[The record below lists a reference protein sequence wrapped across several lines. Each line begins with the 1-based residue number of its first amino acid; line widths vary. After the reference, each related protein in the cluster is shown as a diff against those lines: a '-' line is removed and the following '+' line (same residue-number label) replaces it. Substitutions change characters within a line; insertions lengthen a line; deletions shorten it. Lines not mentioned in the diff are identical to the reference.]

1 MHTGTSFRTKIFV
14 CMLFA
19 ILVALSLPAL
29 YVRLYLDDILLAE
42 AQQQALRE
50 AKLTAA
56 LLEAY
61 SQPEKLPAFVHS
73 LHSTNTRI
81 SLVDAAGKVL
91 ADSTLDITALPQ
103 LDNHND
109 RPEIR
114 DSRRFG
120 TGLSTRYSNT
130 VQSGTIY
137 AAVQMDNGLI
147 VRIAVPHTDLQ
158 ERLDSRRSTIAWV
171 GVLAV
176 ALALM
181 LAYFLSYK
189 LKQSLD
195 AMVNVVEAISLG
207 KYKRRLH
214 TVPGSEFSIMADA
227 VNRMAEHIDSHISTE
242 ADQKGQLLSILE
254 TMHDGVLVLDNKG
267 RIRSCNQALLDM
279 FPAAYAAID
288 APVVEAIPLPQLHE
302 AVEKMLHNQESAGCN
317 IQLELPPARVVNV
330 HITRPETPTP
340 QLGAVVVFHDV
351 SELVRLERIRRD
363 FVTNVSH
370 ELRTPLTAI
379 QGYAETL
386 GHMDNMPPDCTR
398 FAEIIHKHAAY
409 LGRMVEELLSL
420 ARLENGQA
428 AIPMQ
433 SLNITDCVMGGVN
446 LCVEALQAKSVR
458 VDVDMPAELMV
469 MGNHTH
475 LVQVFRNLMENACRF
490 APPESTISVQ
500 GHKTNALASISVS
513 DMGCGIPTEEL
524 GRIFERFYRVDKHR
538 SSGFGTTGNT
548 GLGLA
553 ICKHIVER
561 HKGRIWAESPTQEAA
576 TRFTICIPLA

>member
-1 MHTGTSFRTKIFV
+1 
-14 CMLFA
+14 MLFA
-19 ILVALSLPAL
+19 ILATLSLPAL
-29 YVRLYLDDILLAE
+29 YVRVYLDDILRAE

-50 AKLTAA
+50 AKLTAG

-61 SQPEKLPAFVHS
+61 SEPKALPDFIRS
-73 LHSTNTRI
+73 LRSADMRI
-81 SLVDAAGKVL
+81 SLVSAEGQVL
-91 ADSTLDITALPQ
+91 ADSSLDTSALPL

-109 RPEIR
+109 RPEIQDALR
-114 DSRRFG
+114 LG
-120 TGLSTRYSNT
+120 TGISTRYSNT
-130 VQSGTIY
+130 LQSGTIY
-137 AAVQMDNGLI
+137 AAVRMDNGML
-147 VRIAVPHTDLQ
+147 VRIAVPYAALQ

-171 GVLAV
+171 GAMAVVLA
-176 ALALM
+176 LL

-227 VNRMAEHIDSHISTE
+227 VNRMAEHIEAHITTE

-267 RIRSCNQALLDM
+267 HIRSCNQALVNM
-279 FPAAYAAID
+279 FPSVYSAMD
-288 APVVEAIPLPQLHE
+288 APVVEAIPLPQLHN
-302 AVEKMLHNQESAGCN
+302 AVESVLHKSENSSHN
-317 IQLELPPARVVNV
+317 IQLEVPPNRVVNV
-330 HITRPETPTP
+330 HITRPEMPTP

-386 GHMDNMPPDCTR
+386 GHLDNVPADCTR
-398 FAEIIHKHAAY
+398 FADIIHKHAAY
-409 LGRMVEELLSL
+409 LGRMVEELLAL
-420 ARLENGQA
+420 ARLENEEASIPLQA
-428 AIPMQ
+428 
-433 SLNITDCVMGGVN
+433 LNITDCVMGGSS
-446 LCVEALQAKSVR
+446 LCMGAIQAKNVR
-458 VDVDMPAELMV
+458 VEVDMPPQLMV
-469 MGNHTH
+469 MGNYTN
-475 LVQVFRNLMENACRF
+475 LVQVIRNLMENACRY

-500 GHKTNALASISVS
+500 GRKEGTMACISVS
-513 DMGCGIPTEEL
+513 DSGCGIPPEEL
-524 GRIFERFYRVDKHR
+524 DRIFERFYRVDKHR
-538 SSGFGTTGNT
+538 SSGNSSTGNT

-561 HKGRIWAESPTQEAA
+561 HNGRIWAESPAKDAA
-576 TRFTICIPLA
+576 TRFTILIPLA